1 MDFGPRS
8 GGALNMGFVYKATLQ
23 NTKTMCFRGMPKV
36 GGKHDPPPSLQAF
49 VGGTIISHV

>member
-36 GGKHDPPPSLQAF
+36 GGKHDPPPPPYKHL
-49 VGGTIISHV
+49 